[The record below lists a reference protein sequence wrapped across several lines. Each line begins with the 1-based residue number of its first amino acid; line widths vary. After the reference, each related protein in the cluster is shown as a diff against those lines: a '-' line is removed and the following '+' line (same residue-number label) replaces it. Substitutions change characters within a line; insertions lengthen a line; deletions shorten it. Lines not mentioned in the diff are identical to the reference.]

1 MSSNLSAG
9 PDISGYR
16 DLQLIAHG
24 STALV
29 FRARQER
36 LDRDVAIK
44 VLSVDEVMTTQASV
58 AKELE
63 TTVALSAHPHIVSI
77 IDTGTSASGQ
87 PYIVMEYCEGGSY
100 SQILKANGPL
110 PVNDVIEVG
119 VKIGEALHAAHSVSI
134 LHRDVKPQNIL
145 RTKFGPALAD
155 FGIARAADDLAATGT
170 IDKLTPLH
178 SAPEALRRDAQS
190 PATDVYS
197 LASTMWHLLVGRGP
211 FSSPAGRTD
220 PDEFRQRVEYSL
232 APSVPRSD
240 IPDWLQHELARALAK
255 DPQARHQSAF
265 AFAEALRRHSY
276 GAITSTSV
284 GSAAIQPPMP
294 DPSDELTTFAFP
306 PSGNTAA
313 GVSSSPAPMTPP
325 APPPLYPATD
335 PFATP
340 AAYTPPP
347 SPHSTA
353 ETVPLRLPHG
363 QQPVSAQPYT
373 PPHPVS
379 AQPYT
384 PPPVSAPPSDPFAVS
399 APPVS
404 APPQYAPAPGPGPAR
419 PEGRSRL
426 PLILGG
432 GAGLLIVAI
441 LVVVIG
447 FVLPNADKN
456 NTPEQVDGT
465 ADVTIENPPTDLAI
479 VSDDGNGVTLQWV
492 DPSTGT
498 LSFIVFG
505 GRRGTE
511 PGVMQA
517 IEAGTT
523 TATISGL
530 NPAQNYCFTVGAL
543 YSVELVAKSNQVCT
557 SR

>member
-77 IDTGTSASGQ
+77 IDTGTTAGGQ

-100 SQILKANGPL
+100 SQILKANGPM

-211 FSSPAGRTD
+211 FSSPTGRTD

-232 APSVPRSD
+232 APSVPRAD
-240 IPDWLQHELARALAK
+240 IPDWLQHELGRALAK
-255 DPQARHQSAF
+255 DPQARHQSAY

-276 GAITSTSV
+276 GAITAPSV
-284 GSAAIQPPMP
+284 GSSAIQSPMP

-306 PSGNTAA
+306 PSGATAA

-325 APPPLYPATD
+325 APPPLYPVTD

-340 AAYTPPP
+340 VAYTPPAP
-347 SPHSTA
+347 QAYTPPANPHSTA
-353 ETVPLRLPHG
+353 ETVPLRLP
-363 QQPVSAQPYT
+363 YT
-373 PPHPVS
+373 QPVS

-384 PPPVSAPPSDPFAVS
+384 PPPVSAPPQH
-399 APPVS
+399 APPPS
-404 APPQYAPAPGPGPAR
+404 HGGK
-419 PEGRSRL
+419 SRL

-441 LVVVIG
+441 LAVVIG
-447 FVLPNADKN
+447 VILPNANKDDG
-456 NTPEQVDGT
+456 PDQVDGT
-465 ADVTIENPPTDLAI
+465 TDVTIENPPTDLAI
-479 VSDDGNGVTLQWV
+479 VTDDGNGVKLRWV
-492 DPSTGT
+492 DPSSGT

-511 PGVMQA
+511 PGVMQT
-517 IEAGTT
+517 IQAGST

-530 NPAQNYCFTVGAL
+530 NPQQNYCFTVGAL

>member
-1 MSSNLSAG
+1 MSHNLSAG

-77 IDTGTSASGQ
+77 IDTGTSGQGQ

-100 SQILKANGPL
+100 SQILKQNGPL
-110 PVNDVIEVG
+110 PVSDVVEVG
-119 VKIGEALHAAHSVSI
+119 VKIGEALHAAHTVSI

-155 FGIARAADDLAATGT
+155 FGIARAADELAATGT

-178 SAPEALRRDAQS
+178 SAPEALRRDEQS
-190 PATDVYS
+190 PASDVYS

-232 APSVPRSD
+232 APSVPRPD
-240 IPDWLQHELARALAK
+240 VPDWLQRELARALAK
-255 DPQARHQSAF
+255 DPAARHQSAY
-265 AFAEALRRHSY
+265 AFAEELRRHSY
-276 GAITSTSV
+276 GAITSASV
-284 GSAAIQPPMP
+284 GSATVQPPMP

-306 PSGNTAA
+306 PSGATAA
-313 GVSSSPAPMTPP
+313 GVMSSPAPMTPP
-325 APPPLYPATD
+325 APPPPTRATD
-335 PFATP
+335 PFASP

-347 SPHSTA
+347 QYQPQAYTPPPSPSTA
-353 ETVPLRLPHG
+353 ETVPLRIP
-363 QQPVSAQPYT
+363 QAQPVSAQPYT
-373 PPHPVS
+373 PP
-379 AQPYT
+379 
-384 PPPVSAPPSDPFAVS
+384 VSAPPNNPFAVS

-404 APPQYAPAPGPGPAR
+404 APPHQPQYAPRPPQQPGGK
-419 PEGRSRL
+419 SRL

-432 GAGLLIVAI
+432 GAGLLVVAI
-441 LVVVIG
+441 LIVVIG
-447 FVLPNADKN
+447 FVLPAADKDN
-456 NTPEQVDGT
+456 GPEQVDGT
-465 ADVTIENPPTDLAI
+465 TDVTAENPPTGLKI
-479 VSDDGNGVTLQWV
+479 VSDDENGVRLEWT
-492 DPSTGT
+492 DPSAGS

-505 GRRGTE
+505 GRKGAQVE
-511 PGVMQA
+511 VMQT
-517 IEAGTT
+517 IEPGTT

-530 NPAQNYCFTVGAL
+530 NPEQNYCFSVGAL
-543 YSVELVAKSNQVCT
+543 YSIEKVPKSNQICT